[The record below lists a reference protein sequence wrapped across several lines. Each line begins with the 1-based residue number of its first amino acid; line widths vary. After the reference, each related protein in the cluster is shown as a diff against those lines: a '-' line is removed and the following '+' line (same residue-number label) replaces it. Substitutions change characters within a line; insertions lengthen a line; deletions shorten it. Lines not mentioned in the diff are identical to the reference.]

1 MGSNNTSSP
10 LDSFPHTHKS
20 STSAVMSSDDR
31 ATPVLRHC
39 STPAMNS
46 PWASEKLSAISESE
60 AVFEHRNG
68 VSYASRA
75 TQSNLHD
82 PPPSSSSSMASVR
95 LTGTPSRYK
104 KGEALGSGS
113 TGTVY
118 QCLDLE
124 TGELLAVKEVLR
136 QDLMEAVEKEA
147 KLMSS
152 LAEHPNIIR
161 YRGMRKDERRPF
173 SGPSEVHLH
182 VFTEWMAGGSVSQ
195 LIKAYGPL
203 EEGTARRYTYQIL
216 QGLSFLHESRIIH
229 RDIKGSNIL
238 LGINGNLKLGDLGS
252 SRQLLLASSISSD
265 AQGDGPSSR
274 LSPEVAMSMKGTCYW
289 CPPEVIRMEGHT
301 FSADIYSLGC
311 TVLEML
317 HGFPPFSG
325 ECEGPLQALML
336 IASITNEN
344 ELSKRLKG
352 PSASSALCQDFIR
365 LCTRLDPKHR
375 PSAHALLQHPW
386 IVSDPSSTTP
396 KTTTKCQHT
405 GRSPLSQ

>member
-1 MGSNNTSSP
+1 MLSCFHFHHNLTVHPRQQSGDEQAGDDAATSNSKEFSREFEQGPPHSTTLHWALYNRRSSHAHQPNPHASSADDHGSPAILSSKTDAAYSMVLMGSNNTSSP

-46 PWASEKLSAISESE
+46 PWASEKLSAISELE

-274 LSPEVAMSMKGTCYW
+274 
-289 CPPEVIRMEGHT
+289 
-301 FSADIYSLGC
+301 
-311 TVLEML
+311 
-317 HGFPPFSG
+317 
-325 ECEGPLQALML
+325 
-336 IASITNEN
+336 
-344 ELSKRLKG
+344 
-352 PSASSALCQDFIR
+352 
-365 LCTRLDPKHR
+365 
-375 PSAHALLQHPW
+375 
-386 IVSDPSSTTP
+386 
-396 KTTTKCQHT
+396 
-405 GRSPLSQ
+405 